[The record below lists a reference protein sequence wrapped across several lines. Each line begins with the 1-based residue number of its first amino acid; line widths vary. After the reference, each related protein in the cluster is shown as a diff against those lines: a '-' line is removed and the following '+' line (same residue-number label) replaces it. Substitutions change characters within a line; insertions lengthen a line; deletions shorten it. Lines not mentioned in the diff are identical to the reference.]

1 MGLTPR
7 KDVGK
12 KRAAGYRCID
22 NNVVNE
28 WVRKGDIEK
37 VMKGAQTPEQV
48 RLMQEALKRVTGR
61 MDALGIVHEA
71 VAQEVKL
78 RELQSKCK
86 ESACQ
91 ILRRVVCKH
100 LLRVGFST
108 LRVPHAAPPPPP
120 MDDNT
125 LHLAKLEIR
134 IKDLEERV
142 KEEAEERAQIEG
154 RVLGLV
160 MGSMTSSDSPRKPH
174 TLPITRHAEI
184 PQDPTKLF
192 RSLSHSSGEGGGEG
206 VDGED
211 DVYNE
216 GGDVDDKNEDEEGRF
231 FELPSTSHRSP
242 LAPQYFSSSIERR
255 LERINERVDKIL
267 AESTTTK

>member
-1 MGLTPR
+1 
-7 KDVGK
+7 
-12 KRAAGYRCID
+12 
-22 NNVVNE
+22 
-28 WVRKGDIEK
+28 
-37 VMKGAQTPEQV
+37 
-48 RLMQEALKRVTGR
+48 MQEALKRVTGR

-71 VAQEVKL
+71 VAQEVKVRTCLTLTKPSSLSRPHSRTYPQL

-86 ESACQ
+86 ESACK

-174 TLPITRHAEI
+174 TLPITRHPEI

-206 VDGED
+206 GE
-211 DVYNE
+211 N
-216 GGDVDDKNEDEEGRF
+216 GR
-231 FELPSTSHRSP
+231 
-242 LAPQYFSSSIERR
+242 
-255 LERINERVDKIL
+255 K
-267 AESTTTK
+267 